1 MVSIPRNRDSNLMH
15 GYYWLLPVAAAVSW
29 WGMYLGLLLWWAVGE
44 NARRYQPGDAT
55 IEYVSNIG
63 AEHQWLFILGCAL
76 TAVFCTLLRTLR
88 TRNPADVA
96 ISADTATL
104 LAERWLRH
112 LRRIPGA
119 LRVHDRNCDIAACVF
134 GILGAIALVILSS
147 ANDRIYPNVHWS
159 FTAIFV
165 VCIAISALLQ
175 TVEIWLLKQDHVER
189 KHLKRNAIIKWIIVG
204 FAIACAIAFVGTYA
218 ACAGQPKNQPLTP
231 KCNRVKS
238 VAAVL
243 EWTIA
248 ACYGVYL
255 LTFGLDLFP
264 ARKTR
269 GHKFEERLITEDKNN
284 TLHAHKDRTLPGAP
298 GGILGGSNAD
308 IESGLSSARPSESMT
323 GQYGAMATPLAE
335 SEGVT
340 RPEMAHAPTG
350 HESFTPAPSAA
361 YAAPAHASY
370 PSTADH
376 GAYPTNAGYGGNT
389 HPEMAQAAGQ
399 PHTIVYHNPHI
410 TPLSQPLHGGEGA
423 QRTF

>member
-1 MVSIPRNRDSNLMH
+1 M
-15 GYYWLLPVAAAVSW
+15 
-29 WGMYLGLLLWWAVGE
+29 
-44 NARRYQPGDAT
+44 
-55 IEYVSNIG
+55 
-63 AEHQWLFILGCAL
+63 
-76 TAVFCTLLRTLR
+76 
-88 TRNPADVA
+88 
-96 ISADTATL
+96 
-104 LAERWLRH
+104 
-112 LRRIPGA
+112 
-119 LRVHDRNCDIAACVF
+119 
-134 GILGAIALVILSS
+134 
-147 ANDRIYPNVHWS
+147 
-159 FTAIFV
+159 
-165 VCIAISALLQ
+165 
-175 TVEIWLLKQDHVER
+175 
-189 KHLKRNAIIKWIIVG
+189 
-204 FAIACAIAFVGTYA
+204 
-218 ACAGQPKNQPLTP
+218 TP

-255 LTFGLDLFP
+255 LTFVRETLRPKWRNFGAHSAPPQGLDLFP

-370 PSTADH
+370 PSTVDH